1 MAVSVALTAGPAVA
15 VSNRR
20 PEIKKERSGNLKA
33 LLSVFDKTGIED
45 LGKGLVNAGYELIST
60 GGTHRSLSDAGVP
73 VRQVS
78 DVTGSPE
85 ILEGRVKTLHP
96 VIHGG
101 LLARRDSPDHMAELA
116 QHGIG
121 VIDVV
126 VVNLYPFVE
135 TVSRAGVTLDDALEN
150 IDIGGPTMLRAAA
163 KNFPSVA
170 VVVDPA
176 DYGWVADALAGDGLD
191 LQQRRGLATKAFQ
204 HVAVYDAAVADY
216 LAADA
221 TSEEAMPEQVTI
233 GLTRLSSLRYGE
245 NPHQRGALY
254 VPASGG
260 SGGLARAQQLHG
272 RELSFNNLMD
282 ADAAWRTVSDYDEPA
297 ACVIKHANPCGLASR
312 DDLAEAYQLAYE
324 GDPVS
329 AFGGIVGFNR
339 KVTAAAAEAME
350 PVFYEVVVAPGYDGD
365 ALEILQRK
373 RNLRILSV
381 DPTVASGGATDYDV
395 RPLSGGMLVQTPDA
409 IDEDAGKW
417 TVATERAP
425 SAAELADLA
434 FAWKAV
440 KHIKSNAIAFVK
452 DRQLVGMGAGQPN
465 RVVSVHL
472 SQRAAGDKAAGCAL
486 ASDAFFP
493 FPDNIELAAE
503 AGITAIVQPGGSI
516 RDDEVIA
523 AANQA
528 GIAMVFTGVRH
539 FRH

>member
-1 MAVSVALTAGPAVA
+1 M
-15 VSNRR
+15 
-20 PEIKKERSGNLKA
+20 KA

-45 LGKGLVNAGYELIST
+45 FGERLTGAGYELIST
-60 GGTHRSLSDAGVP
+60 GGTHRSLSEAGVA

-101 LLARRDSPDHMAELA
+101 LLARRDSVEHMAELD
-116 QHGIG
+116 QQGIG
-121 VIDVV
+121 AIDVV
-126 VVNLYPFVE
+126 AVNLYPFVE
-135 TVSRAGVTLDDALEN
+135 TVSKPGVALDDALEN

-176 DYGWVADALAGDGLD
+176 DYGWVADALAGDGLN
-191 LQQRRGLATKAFQ
+191 LEERRRLATKAFQ
-204 HVAVYDAAVADY
+204 HVAVYDAAVAEY
-216 LAADA
+216 LAADPA
-221 TSEEAMPEQVTI
+221 AEEEMPQQVTI
-233 GLTRLSSLRYGE
+233 GLTRVSSLRYGE

-260 SGGLARAQQLHG
+260 AGGLARAKQLHG

-339 KVTAAAAEAME
+339 TVTAEAADAMG

-381 DPTVASGGATDYDV
+381 DATVASGGSTDYDV

-409 IDEDAGKW
+409 ISEDPQAW
-417 TVATERAP
+417 NVATEREP
-425 SAAELADLA
+425 TAAELADLA

-452 DRQLVGMGAGQPN
+452 DRTLVGMGAGQPN

-472 SQRAAGDKAAGCAL
+472 SQRAAGEQAPGCVL

-523 AANQA
+523 AANAA

>member
-1 MAVSVALTAGPAVA
+1 M
-15 VSNRR
+15 
-20 PEIKKERSGNLKA
+20 KA

-45 LGKGLVNAGYELIST
+45 FGKSLADAGYELIST
-60 GGTHRSLSDAGVP
+60 GGTHRSLADAGVP
-73 VRQVS
+73 VTQVS

-85 ILEGRVKTLHP
+85 ILDGRVKTLHP

-101 LLARRDSPDHMAELA
+101 LLARRDSPAHLAELER
-116 QHGIG
+116 HGIG
-121 VIDVV
+121 AIDVV

-135 TVSRAGVTLDDALEN
+135 TISRAGVTLDDALEN

-170 VVVDPA
+170 VVVDPD
-176 DYGWVADALAGDGLD
+176 DYDWVASALAGEGLNA
-191 LQQRRGLATKAFQ
+191 QQRRGLATKAFQ

-216 LAADA
+216 LSADP
-221 TSEEAMPEQVTI
+221 TSEEEMPQQVTI
-233 GLTRLSSLRYGE
+233 GLTRVSSLRYGE

-260 SGGLARAQQLHG
+260 QGGLARATQLHG

-282 ADAAWRTVSDYDEPA
+282 ADAAWRTVSDYDDPSV
-297 ACVIKHANPCGLASR
+297 CVIKHANPCGLASR
-312 DDLAEAYQLAYE
+312 GDVAQAYELAYQ

-339 KVTAAAAEAME
+339 NVTAAAANAMD
-350 PVFYEVVVAPGYDGD
+350 PVFYEVVVAPGYDED
-365 ALEILQRK
+365 ALEILRRK
-373 RNLRILSV
+373 RNLRILAV
-381 DPTVASGGATDYDV
+381 DPVASPTGSADYDV
-395 RPLSGGMLVQTPDA
+395 RPLSGGVLVQTPDT
-409 IDEDAGKW
+409 IDEDPQAW
-417 TVATERAP
+417 ATATERP
-425 SAAELADLA
+425 PTPAELGDLA

-440 KHIKSNAIAFVK
+440 KHIKSNAIAFVR
-452 DRQLVGMGAGQPN
+452 DRTLVGMGAGQPN

-472 SQRAAGDKAAGCAL
+472 SQRAAGDAASGCVL

>member
-1 MAVSVALTAGPAVA
+1 M
-15 VSNRR
+15 
-20 PEIKKERSGNLKA
+20 KA
-33 LLSVFDKTGIED
+33 LLSVFDKTGIEEF
-45 LGKGLVNAGYELIST
+45 GKRLTVAGFELIST
-60 GGTHRSLSDAGVP
+60 GGTHRSLSDAGVV

-85 ILEGRVKTLHP
+85 ILQGRVKTLHP

-101 LLARRDSPDHMAELA
+101 LLARRDSADHMAELDR
-116 QHGIG
+116 HGIG
-121 VIDVV
+121 AIDVV

-135 TVSRAGVTLDDALEN
+135 TVSKPGVTLDDALEN

-176 DYGWVADALAGDGLD
+176 DYDWVADALTGEGLT
-191 LQQRRGLATKAFQ
+191 QEQRRGLATKAFQ
-204 HVAVYDAAVADY
+204 HVAVYDAAVSEY
-216 LAADA
+216 LAADPTA
-221 TSEEAMPEQVTI
+221 EEEMPQQVTI
-233 GLTRLSSLRYGE
+233 GLTRVSSLRYGE

-260 SGGLARAQQLHG
+260 AGGLARAKQLHG

-282 ADAAWRTVSDYDEPA
+282 ADAAWRTVSDYGEPA

-339 KVTAAAAEAME
+339 TVTAEAAEAMG
-350 PVFYEVVVAPGYDGD
+350 PVFYEVVVAPGYDAD

-381 DPTVASGGATDYDV
+381 DATVPSGGSTDYDV
-395 RPLSGGMLVQTPDA
+395 RPLSGGMLVQAPDA
-409 IDEDAGKW
+409 IEEDPEAW
-417 TVATERAP
+417 NVATEREPTAT
-425 SAAELADLA
+425 ELADLA

-452 DRQLVGMGAGQPN
+452 DRTLVGMGAGQPN

-472 SQRAAGDKAAGCAL
+472 SQRAAGEKAAGCVL

-523 AANQA
+523 AANEA

>member
-1 MAVSVALTAGPAVA
+1 M
-15 VSNRR
+15 
-20 PEIKKERSGNLKA
+20 KA
-33 LLSVFDKTGIED
+33 LLSVFDKTGIEE
-45 LGKGLVNAGYELIST
+45 LGSRLANAGYELIST

-101 LLARRDSPDHMAELA
+101 LLARRDLPDHMSELD

-121 VIDVV
+121 AIDVV

-135 TVSRAGVTLDDALEN
+135 TVSKPGVTLDDALEN

-170 VVVDPA
+170 VIVDPA
-176 DYGWVADALAGDGLD
+176 DYGWVGEALAGNGLD
-191 LQQRRGLATKAFQ
+191 LQQRRGLAAKAFQ
-204 HVAVYDAAVADY
+204 HVAVYDAAVAEY
-216 LAADA
+216 LASGAADA
-221 TSEEAMPEQVTI
+221 EEMPQQVTI
-233 GLTRLSSLRYGE
+233 GLTRVSSLRYGE

-260 SGGLARAQQLHG
+260 AGGLARAEQLHG

-282 ADAAWRTVSDYDEPA
+282 ADAAWRTVSDYAEPA
-297 ACVIKHANPCGLASR
+297 SCVIKHANPCGLAAR
-312 DDLAEAYQLAYE
+312 DDLADAYRLAYE

-339 KVTAAAAEAME
+339 RVTAEAAEAMG

-381 DPTVASGGATDYDV
+381 DPAVASGGATDYDV
-395 RPLSGGMLVQTPDA
+395 RPLSGGMLVQTPDV
-409 IDEDAGKW
+409 IDEDPKAW
-417 TVATERAP
+417 TSATERAP
-425 SAAELADLA
+425 TDSELADLA

-472 SQRAAGDKAAGCAL
+472 SERAAGEKAAGCVL

-493 FPDNIELAAE
+493 FPDNIELAAQ

-523 AANQA
+523 AANDA